1 MKTPSPA
8 SLLALASA
16 LDAQGDSLKAQ
27 AASIRAAVQSSAQA
41 PAPDAITVEEHQRR
55 TGQNRRGTRE
65 FFGWC
70 EREGFEVHRLGHAV
84 FMQPDEWDRAIEARS
99 PKRSP
104 RAAHTNSTSESDA
117 ESVDALLAQKRG
129 YTLAPPTQ
137 RGPRKRA
144 A

>member
-1 MKTPSPA
+1 MALSDRERAQLIAARAAAAAMVAQFDALLAREPESPA
-8 SLLALASA
+8 PASDTITLEAATALLGS
-16 LDAQGDSLKAQ
+16 KR
-27 AASIRAAVQSSAQA
+27 RA
-41 PAPDAITVEEHQRR
+41 
-55 TGQNRRGTRE
+55 RE
-65 FFGWC
+65 FIAWC
-70 EREGFEVHRLGHAV
+70 EREGFEVRRVGHSVLMPRA
-84 FMQPDEWDRAIEARS
+84 EWDRAIEARS